1 VFKTADV
8 PSQATRAKG
17 LDRRHMKRS
26 PTLAELDPPLPCRGH
41 EAVMKLSPA
50 RGDLSDF
57 KFQCL
62 LSLARAIA
70 LVRSYNVCS
79 MRATTVRF
87 E

>member
-1 VFKTADV
+1 VFKAADV

-50 RGDLSDF
+50 RGDLSDSSF
-57 KFQCL
+57 NVCCLWHVPL
-62 LSLARAIA
+62 LSCTTI
-70 LVRSYNVCS
+70 VC
-79 MRATTVRF
+79 VP
-87 E
+87 